1 MKQKKLMLIFILIL
15 SIGSSALYAQ
25 QDVDA
30 AGGDASGGG
39 GTASFSIGQI
49 VYTYVSGSS
58 GSSNQGV
65 QQPYEFFFPAGID
78 ETKDINLSMTVFPN
92 PTQALVNL
100 KIENQ
105 NLEDFSFQLLDPI
118 GRTIISQ
125 TINDKLTVIPMDGLA
140 SGAYIL
146 EVTSSGKAIKTFT
159 IIKYN

>member
-1 MKQKKLMLIFILIL
+1 MKQKKLILIFIMVL
-15 SIGSSALYAQ
+15 GMGATALHAQ

-30 AGGDASGGG
+30 AGGDATGSG

-49 VYTYVSGSS
+49 IYTYVSGSS

-65 QQPYEFFFPAGID
+65 QQPYEFFFPAGIN
-78 ETKDINLSMTVFPN
+78 ETNDINLSMKVYPN

-105 NLEDFSFQLLDPI
+105 SLEGFSFQLLDPV
-118 GRTIISQ
+118 GRMINTQ
-125 TINDKLTVIPMDGLA
+125 TINETLTVIPMEALA

-146 EVTSSGKAIKTFT
+146 EVSNNGKAVKTFT

>member
-1 MKQKKLMLIFILIL
+1 MKQKKLPLIFLLIL
-15 SIGSSALYAQ
+15 GMGTTALYGQ

-30 AGGDASGGG
+30 AGGDASGSG

-49 VYTYVSGSS
+49 IYTYVSGSS

-65 QQPYEFFFPAGID
+65 QQPYEFFFPAGIN

-92 PTQALVNL
+92 PTQAIVNL

-105 NLEDFSFQLLDPI
+105 SVEGFSFQLLDPV
-118 GRTIISQ
+118 GRTIITQ
-125 TINDKLTVIPMDGLA
+125 TINEALTVIPMDGLA

-146 EVTSSGKAIKTFT
+146 EVSNSGKSIKTFT

>member
-1 MKQKKLMLIFILIL
+1 M
-15 SIGSSALYAQ
+15 GTTALYAQ

-30 AGGDASGGG
+30 AGGDASGSG

-49 VYTYVSGSS
+49 IYTYVSGSS

-65 QQPYEFFFPAGID
+65 QQPYEFFFPAGIN

-92 PTQALVNL
+92 PTQAIVNL

-105 NLEDFSFQLLDPI
+105 SVEGVSFQLLDPV
-118 GRTIISQ
+118 GRTIITQ
-125 TINDKLTVIPMDGLA
+125 TINEALTVIPMDGLA

-146 EVTSSGKAIKTFT
+146 EVSNSGKSIKTFT

>member
-1 MKQKKLMLIFILIL
+1 MQKKLSLIIILL
-15 SIGSSALYAQ
+15 LGMGTTALHAQ

-49 VYTYVSGSS
+49 IYTYVSGSS

-65 QQPYEFFFPAGID
+65 QQPYEFFFPTGID
-78 ETKDINLSMTVFPN
+78 ETKDINLSMTVYPN

-105 NLEDFSFQLLDPI
+105 SIEDFSFQLMDPI
-118 GRTIISQ
+118 GRTIITQ
-125 TINDKLTVIPMDGLA
+125 TINDNLTVIPMDALA
-140 SGAYIL
+140 SGSYIL
-146 EVTSSGKAIKTFT
+146 TVSNSGKTIKTFT

>member
-1 MKQKKLMLIFILIL
+1 MKQKKLPLIFLLIL
-15 SIGSSALYAQ
+15 GMGTTALYGQ

-30 AGGDASGGG
+30 AGGDASGSG

-49 VYTYVSGSS
+49 IYTYVSGSS

-65 QQPYEFFFPAGID
+65 QQPYEFFFPAGIN

-92 PTQALVNL
+92 PTQAIVNL

-105 NLEDFSFQLLDPI
+105 SVEGFSFQLLDPV
-118 GRTIISQ
+118 GWTIITQ
-125 TINDKLTVIPMDGLA
+125 TINEALTVIPMDGLA

-146 EVTSSGKAIKTFT
+146 EVSNSGKSIKTFT